1 MQDQRPNI
9 PPRARSACAVVT
21 KPLELFRSLYDFG
34 AMTATKPKP
43 RKKNLSHDIRES
55 LLALLE
61 NDAYGPGAALPSER
75 ELMAQFGV
83 GRPAVREAMQHL
95 QVMGLV
101 EIRHGERAKVAEPSI
116 GKMVEHFSGTMRHL
130 LATSS
135 ANLEHLKTAR
145 FAFEKAMAQEAAR
158 MRTTS
163 DLERLRRIVDAQ
175 AGAMSDMTSFLT
187 HDREFHRALASI
199 SGNPI
204 YTALAEAMFGWL
216 ADFHADTVILPGRE
230 QLTIDEH
237 LEIVDAIEAKN
248 AARAAKAMHDHLTR
262 ANVLYHRTY
271 LASPE
276 P

>member
-1 MQDQRPNI
+1 M
-9 PPRARSACAVVT
+9 S
-21 KPLELFRSLYDFG
+21 S
-34 AMTATKPKP
+34 TKPKT

-61 NDAYGPGAALPSER
+61 EEAFVPGAALPSER

-83 GRPAVREAMQHL
+83 GRPAVREAMQSL

-101 EIRHGERAKVAEPSI
+101 EIRHGERAKVATPSI
-116 GKMVEHFSGTMRHL
+116 GKMIEHFSSTMRHL
-130 LATSS
+130 LASSS
-135 ANLEHLKTAR
+135 ADLEHLKTAR
-145 FAFEKAMAQEAAR
+145 FAFEKAMAQDAAR

-163 DLERLRRIVDAQ
+163 DLDRMRRTIDAQ
-175 AGAMSDMTSFLT
+175 AAAMSDQATFLA
-187 HDREFHRALASI
+187 HDREFHRAIASV

-237 LEIVDAIEAKN
+237 LQILDAIEAQN
-248 AARAAKAMHDHLTR
+248 APKAAKAMHDHLTR
-262 ANVLYHRTY
+262 ANVLYHRTH
-271 LASPE
+271 LAP
-276 P
+276 PKG